1 MIRSDVCNTLSTDP
15 NQDSLLP
22 IYTMPLPGPIMH
34 LPDEV
39 LVYCFT
45 YLDPHDLTKLQL
57 VCRKWFRLVND
68 EQSWKAAFLKH
79 FGSQIPTQRLAAQSW
94 RLEYI
99 RRLALLRRWS
109 SHRQRKITFEP
120 KIGPLDTAFIELADQ
135 RMLVGSLAQGLVLR
149 CDPLTGTVNRRT
161 PYYAHPDDF
170 PSSVSTMAFRPGAV
184 AFGFLDGAV
193 GITGIQ
199 KKDRQVTRRLLP
211 LAHEEPVTH
220 LVWPGVRTDVL
231 MSAAVAESCAKL
243 WDVRARACRRVLPV
257 PSDQIITFIATQPNR
272 AALVA
277 THTGQLYVWSLKST
291 PLIVN
296 QAAATLPTLPKV
308 DPLTMDRNRNPPD
321 QIINTGPAGIVQVFV
336 DWGSE
341 MALVWVSQAPWLK
354 VYSLATG
361 HLLANLQDSGRSTTD
376 PLALPPVTCVSCQP
390 VAWPAN
396 SAPSPSGLVFATG
409 HLDGTVRT
417 WSTQSL
423 WPFPRRA
430 SSDFPPR
437 LHPLRQLTTGGYPVT
452 HVYMDAYKIITTGF
466 DGTIVAWDCL
476 TTDYLKTY
484 SARIPGHQRRR
495 QQLHRGV
502 ADPRLRQPPLANTA
516 DDNGPDPTVLDG
528 HRRAMSSILVTIWD
542 CHAPGR
548 LWSTHQRYQLE
559 SPTLPV
565 VPWEVD
571 ALLYQAPIVSLL
583 DVQPDFLAAVVD
595 TCVQTWNLSPQTLY
609 SQRHRPKG
617 RPATVTRGAPRTE
630 MEQLVQDELAD
641 YHQERQVEQ
650 EQHQVIQRLRAQ
662 HSINGMSDDELMKY
676 AMFLSMEQL
685 DTATAPTTD
694 STRPSESDASE
705 TDLTWVP
712 VTTDTNT
719 NHRLQSLSTAPESS
733 NAAANR
739 PPPPSASDESAYD
752 ANQYAVDGLSEQEM
766 LEYVLML
773 SRQDQ

>member
-1 MIRSDVCNTLSTDP
+1 
-15 NQDSLLP
+15 
-22 IYTMPLPGPIMH
+22 MPLPGPITH

-45 YLDPHDLTKLQL
+45 YLSPNDLNKLQL

-68 EQSWKAAFLKH
+68 EQSWKAAFLQY
-79 FGSQIPTQRLAAQSW
+79 FGSQIPTQRLAPQSW

-120 KIGPLDTAFIELADQ
+120 KIGPLDMAFIELADQ
-135 RMLVGSLAQGLVLR
+135 RMMIGSLAQGLVLR
-149 CDPLTGTVNRRT
+149 CDPLTGTVNRRM

-170 PSSVSTMAFRPGAV
+170 PSLVSTMAFRSGAV

-193 GITGIQ
+193 GITGFQ
-199 KKDRQVTRRLLP
+199 KQDRQVTRRLLP

-220 LVWPGVRTDVL
+220 LVWPGARTDLL

-257 PSDQIITFIATQPNR
+257 PKDQIITFIATQPNR

-277 THTGQLYVWSLKST
+277 THTGQLHVWSLKPA

-296 QAAATLPTLPKV
+296 QASLPQPVLPAN
-308 DPLTMDRNRNPPD
+308 DPLTMDHRRNPPD
-321 QIINTGPAGIVQVFV
+321 QIIDTGSAGIIQVFS

-341 MALVWVSQAPWLK
+341 IVLVWISQAPWLK

-361 HLLANLQDSGRSTTD
+361 QLLANLQDPGQPTMN
-376 PLALPPVTCVSCQP
+376 PGALSPVTCVSCQS
-390 VAWPAN
+390 VAWSAK
-396 SAPSPSGLVFATG
+396 SAPSSSGLVFATG

-417 WSTQSL
+417 WSTQLLMPSPL
-423 WPFPRRA
+423 RA
-430 SSDFPPR
+430 SADLPPW
-437 LHPLRQLTTGGYPVT
+437 LHPLRQMTTGSYPVT
-452 HVYMDAYKIITTGF
+452 HVYMDAYKLITTGF
-466 DGTIVAWDCL
+466 DGTIVAWDSL
-476 TTDYLKTY
+476 TTTYLKTY
-484 SARIPGHQRRR
+484 SARVPGHQRRR

-502 ADPRLRQPPLANTA
+502 ADPRLRLPPLANTA
-516 DDNGPDPTVLDG
+516 DENGPNPTAIDG

-559 SPTLPV
+559 GPALPV
-565 VPWEVD
+565 VPWEID
-571 ALLYQAPIVSLL
+571 ALLYQAPIVSLI

-595 TCVQTWNLSPQTLY
+595 ACVQTWNLSPQTVY
-609 SQRHRPKG
+609 SQRHRPQS
-617 RPATVTRGAPRTE
+617 RPATVTRGTPRTE
-630 MEQLVQDELAD
+630 MEQLVHDELVN
-641 YHQERQVEQ
+641 YRQERQVEQ
-650 EQHQVIQRLRAQ
+650 EQRQVIQRLRAQ
-662 HSINGMSDDELMKY
+662 HSINGMSEDELMNY

-685 DTATAPTTD
+685 DMAAATNGAIP
-694 STRPSESDASE
+694 PGELNASESSM
-705 TDLTWVP
+705 TWTPVP
-712 VTTDTNT
+712 TDTNPSPNT
-719 NHRLQSLSTAPESS
+719 QALAIAPESS
-733 NAAANR
+733 ATAANR
-739 PPPPSASDESAYD
+739 SSPPPTSAESVYD
-752 ANQYAVDGLSEQEM
+752 ATQYAVEGLSEQEM
-766 LEYVLML
+766 LDYVLML